1 MADHSSRPTS
11 RYTFLDH
18 AGPIPFAHRGGSLEG
33 PENSMSAMAHAIDL
47 GYRYLETDTQQ
58 TSDGVL
64 VVLHDA
70 TLDRTT
76 DRTGS
81 VADQTWEQVRGARL
95 RNPDGSLSDQ
105 TLPRLEELFET
116 WPAARVNVEA
126 KDDRAVE
133 ALVALVRRY
142 DAVERVCLGSFKGR
156 RTARMRALLGPRLC
170 TSCGPLD
177 VVRLR
182 LGPLGRVLG
191 TVTAACAQV
200 PVHQKVG
207 PLPIPVVDKA
217 FVTAAH
223 DRGLPVQVWT
233 VDDEAEM
240 RRLLDLGVDGLMTDR
255 PTLLRQVLLDRGQ
268 WSAP

>member
-1 MADHSSRPTS
+1 MAGDDTF

-18 AGPIPFAHRGGSLEG
+18 PGPIPYAHRGGSLEG
-33 PENSMSAMAHAIDL
+33 PENSLGAMAHAIEL
-47 GYRYLETDTQQ
+47 GFRYLETDTQQ

-70 TLDRTT
+70 TLERTT
-76 DRTGS
+76 DRTGA
-81 VADQTWEQVRGARL
+81 VAEQTWEQVRGARL

-116 WPAARVNVEA
+116 WPDARINVEA

-133 ALVALVRRY
+133 ALVALVRRF
-142 DAVERVCLGSFKGR
+142 DAVERVCLGSFKGA
-156 RTARMRALLGPRLC
+156 RTATLRAQLGPRLC

-182 LGPLGRVLG
+182 LGPLGRLLG
-191 TVTAACAQV
+191 KVAAACAQV
-200 PVHQKVG
+200 PVRQKIG
-207 PLPIPVVDKA
+207 PLPFPIVDKA
-217 FVTAAH
+217 FVKAAH
-223 DRGLPVQVWT
+223 GHGLPVHVWT
-233 VDDEAEM
+233 IDDEAEM

-255 PTLLRQVLLDRGQ
+255 PSLLRQVLVDRGQ
-268 WSAP
+268 WSGG